1 VLRRTNRR
9 STSLDIVEKTLGALF
24 PMWVRRRGPFW
35 VTSGKTPSEY
45 MFSELPQVADIV
57 RSAFDHLANP
67 LVLQITAFWA
77 RAFQA
82 EL

>member
-1 VLRRTNRR
+1 
-9 STSLDIVEKTLGALF
+9 
-24 PMWVRRRGPFW
+24 
-35 VTSGKTPSEY
+35 

-67 LVLQITAFWA
+67 LVVQITAFWA
-77 RAFQA
+77 REQFQA